1 MNNVVTIKKVPPGSA
16 EAQLMSAALWEEIQS
31 RYGFKA
37 PNPFDAAS
45 FATAN
50 AAFWIASNADNKPV
64 GSIAVAP
71 ISNTETEI
79 DMMYVSPDYR
89 GCGIAQ
95 NLMAV
100 AVKHAKENNFT
111 LLKLRAGAPQP
122 EALRFYEK
130 EGFTRIPAFGKWVND
145 STAICFEKKIL
156 V

>member
-1 MNNVVTIKKVPPGSA
+1 MNNVVIIKKVSPGSA

-31 RYGFKA
+31 RYGFEA

-45 FATAN
+45 FAAGN
-50 AAFWIASNADNKPV
+50 AGFWIARDAANKAV

-71 ISNTETEI
+71 LNNTESEI
-79 DMMYVSPDYR
+79 DMMYVSPGYR

-95 NLMAV
+95 KLMAA

-130 EGFTRIPAFGKWVND
+130 EGFTRIPAFGKWVDD
-145 STAICFEKKIL
+145 STAICFEKKIG
-156 V
+156 